1 MAILRIEFVL
11 SIGLTSVRL
20 AQARFLRGESTIP
33 ESNIVCVTEEQ
44 CQQKFLAMNTGGR
57 FSVGEYPYKGCV
69 LKNINGFFGTGGTV
83 EEMSVAEFSGTP
95 ERIWC
100 DTVTVTENLIYLMS
114 TISPVTDS
122 PSHTPTQQPT
132 VIPSVSISFDPS
144 REPTLGFTQLPSIS
158 PSIGSTMEPS
168 YNPSTEPSYSPST
181 EPSYSPSTEPSYSP
195 STSSSAFVP
204 PLKQMF
210 LETDDDYEMEIL
222 GNQSRST
229 STNTVEFLIP
239 AVFIAGVL
247 LATLFVIKARLVR
260 KQDERRMIDDDNVSE
275 SVLHKRLYR
284 NCSR

>member
-100 DTVTVTENLIYLMS
+100 DTVTVTENLIVMS

-168 YNPSTEPSYSPST
+168 YNPST

-260 KQDERRMIDDDNVSE
+260 KQDERRMIDDGNVSE

>member
-1 MAILRIEFVL
+1 MMAILRIEFVL

-33 ESNIVCVTEEQ
+33 ESNTVCVTEDQ

-57 FSVGEYPYKGCV
+57 FSVGDYPYKGCV

-100 DTVTVTENLIYLMS
+100 DTVTVTEILIYVMP

-144 REPTLGFTQLPSIS
+144 REPTLSFTQLPSIS

-168 YNPSTEPSYSPST
+168 YNPST

-229 STNTVEFLIP
+229 STSTGTNTVEFLIP

-260 KQDERRMIDDDNVSE
+260 KQDERRLIDDDNVSE
-275 SVLHKRLYR
+275 SVLHRRLYHH
-284 NCSR
+284 CSR

>member
-1 MAILRIEFVL
+1 
-11 SIGLTSVRL
+11 
-20 AQARFLRGESTIP
+20 
-33 ESNIVCVTEEQ
+33 
-44 CQQKFLAMNTGGR
+44 MNTGGR

-100 DTVTVTENLIYLMS
+100 DTVTVTENLIYVMP

-181 EPSYSPSTEPSYSP
+181 
-195 STSSSAFVP
+195 SSSAFVP

-229 STNTVEFLIP
+229 NTNTVEFLTVEFLIP

-260 KQDERRMIDDDNVSE
+260 KQDERRLIDDDNVSE
-275 SVLHKRLYR
+275 SVLHKRLYHH
-284 NCSR
+284 CSR

>member
-100 DTVTVTENLIYLMS
+100 DTVTVTENLIYVMP

-181 EPSYSPSTEPSYSP
+181 
-195 STSSSAFVP
+195 SSSAFVP

-229 STNTVEFLIP
+229 NTNTVEFLTVEFLIP

-260 KQDERRMIDDDNVSE
+260 KQDERRLIDDDNVSE
-275 SVLHKRLYR
+275 SVLHKRLYHH
-284 NCSR
+284 CSR

>member
-181 EPSYSPSTEPSYSP
+181 
-195 STSSSAFVP
+195 SSSAFVP